1 MSRCTPAFQGI
12 YIYTACEEVM
22 QIQVAVKLGPK
33 TPQRDWIAIS
43 ESNWQT
49 NLDVVQANHQ
59 RRTKPGPII
68 VELVVFVAKEQSGI
82 RPATAGRVEEAS
94 RAIDSHLR
102 EHPDIHVGEIARTHW
117 AITQARQPDGSTI
130 EVPDNAT
137 FHQAQH
143 IDAMRAAQLQQ
154 QGDTDAPM
162 RTLTLKVCSR
172 NFNLL
177 LIQVKTLR
185 TPIIS
190 SSAPSSIKLPPSMHH
205 VRSKYFHIDTIRLK
219 FFFRV
224 ASLLQNVSDL
234 VPFLMRLVPVWD
246 PAVDDS
252 SIVVALIPPLNSLKR
267 HRSSHCSSSM

>member
-1 MSRCTPAFQGI
+1 
-12 YIYTACEEVM
+12 M
-22 QIQVAVKLGPK
+22 QIQVAVKVGEIGRTSRTNVRGENSRFAFDEESETFDQPVSNAEALIASALEVYEPKTERLDKSVYLKLGPK

-162 RTLTLKVCSR
+162 RTLTVSLNGSSPLQLTCNISELR
-172 NFNLL
+172 ELL
-177 LIQVKTLR
+177 G
-185 TPIIS
+185 
-190 SSAPSSIKLPPSMHH
+190 
-205 VRSKYFHIDTIRLK
+205 
-219 FFFRV
+219 
-224 ASLLQNVSDL
+224 LQNYN
-234 VPFLMRLVPVWD
+234 FLAQGVFSEFQPPAD
-246 PAVDDS
+246 PSEDIEDTD
-252 SIVVALIPPLNSLKR
+252 
-267 HRSSHCSSSM
+267 HQ